1 MVGCSGEIMA
11 SRDWSWLV
19 AAKFWLVVG
28 GGGEIMAG
36 HRWSWVVAVK
46 LWLAVGG
53 CGKSW
58 VVVDGRGWS
67 HDLVILIAKPFFHNF
82 YAKFTGKH
90 LRLSRFFNKVVG

>member
-1 MVGCSGEIMA
+1 M
-11 SRDWSWLV
+11 
-19 AAKFWLVVG
+19 
-28 GGGEIMAG
+28 
-36 HRWSWVVAVK
+36 VAVK

-90 LRLSRFFNKVVG
+90 LWQSRFFNKVVG

>member
-1 MVGCSGEIMA
+1 MA
-11 SRDWSWLV
+11 
-19 AAKFWLVVG
+19 
-28 GGGEIMAG
+28 
-36 HRWSWVVAVK
+36 
-46 LWLAVGG
+46 G

-90 LRLSRFFNKVVG
+90 LWQSRFFNKVVG